1 MPQDMHKVLSLI
13 SYGNM
18 ELSSVDPL
26 MVFRVTPLRIL
37 LAFLSELSGNSQLVK
52 DVDEVNIMTFYKG
65 LFYIN
70 SLDKRRLMGD

>member
-52 DVDEVNIMTFYKG
+52 DADEVNIMTLYK
-65 LFYIN
+65 LT
-70 SLDKRRLMGD
+70 

>member
-1 MPQDMHKVLSLI
+1 MLQDMHKVLSLI
-13 SYGNM
+13 SCSNM

-52 DVDEVNIMTFYKG
+52 DVDEVNIITLYK
-65 LFYIN
+65 FT
-70 SLDKRRLMGD
+70 